1 MSHWHKGEKVSD
13 HYKFM
18 EELGRGSFAV
28 VRKAVNKK
36 TGEPCA
42 IKIIEKASLDDDEKM
57 ALQNEVEI
65 LATLDHPNVV
75 KQFEIFEDDNQMY
88 LVLEILSG
96 GELFDRIVEKEHY
109 SEKEAADTIR
119 PIIDSVRYC
128 HSLDIIHRDLKPE
141 NLLYCTKDESSII
154 KVTDFG
160 LARYIEGDL
169 AYTACGTPG
178 YVAPEILEGKGYGR
192 EVDYWSIGVI
202 LYIMLSGFPPF
213 YHENNHTLFEMI
225 KKCDFEFTAPYWDD
239 ISDNA
244 KDLITKILV
253 ADPKKRL
260 NADEILAHPWITS
273 ESTPRQDMPKLIE
286 TIREFNAKRKFKKA
300 AFLVQAAV
308 RLNKL
313 AFMK

>member
-1 MSHWHKGEKVSD
+1 
-13 HYKFM
+13 
-18 EELGRGSFAV
+18 
-28 VRKAVNKK
+28 
-36 TGEPCA
+36 
-42 IKIIEKASLDDDEKM
+42 
-57 ALQNEVEI
+57 
-65 LATLDHPNVV
+65 
-75 KQFEIFEDDNQMY
+75 
-88 LVLEILSG
+88 
-96 GELFDRIVEKEHY
+96 
-109 SEKEAADTIR
+109 
-119 PIIDSVRYC
+119 
-128 HSLDIIHRDLKPE
+128 
-141 NLLYCTKDESSII
+141 
-154 KVTDFG
+154 
-160 LARYIEGDL
+160 
-169 AYTACGTPG
+169 
-178 YVAPEILEGKGYGR
+178 
-192 EVDYWSIGVI
+192 
-202 LYIMLSGFPPF
+202 MLSGFPPF